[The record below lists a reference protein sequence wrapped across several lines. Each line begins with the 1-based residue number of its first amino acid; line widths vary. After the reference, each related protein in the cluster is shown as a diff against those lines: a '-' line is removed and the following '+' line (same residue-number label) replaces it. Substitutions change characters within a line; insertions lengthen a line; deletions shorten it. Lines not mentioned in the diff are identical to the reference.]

1 VLYKLAKSIKKRRN
15 LRKTYIEFLIS
26 FLSGVSWALVVLGA
40 VLFFFIF
47 SRFGFFTGL
56 LCAFIGAVFGLFM
69 VLIVE
74 IFSIQIQKLEEL
86 KRQTKL
92 LEKLLEKKSP
102 KDDIVSDN

>member
-1 VLYKLAKSIKKRRN
+1 VRYKLAKSIKAQN
-15 LRKTYIEFLIS
+15 LRKPYIEFLIS
-26 FLSGVSWALVVLGA
+26 FLSGVSWALVLLGA
-40 VLFFFIF
+40 ISFFFIF
-47 SRFGFFTGL
+47 SRFGFFVGFL
-56 LCAFIGAVFGLFM
+56 SGFMGAVFGLFM

-92 LEKLLEKKSP
+92 LEEIFKKKSE